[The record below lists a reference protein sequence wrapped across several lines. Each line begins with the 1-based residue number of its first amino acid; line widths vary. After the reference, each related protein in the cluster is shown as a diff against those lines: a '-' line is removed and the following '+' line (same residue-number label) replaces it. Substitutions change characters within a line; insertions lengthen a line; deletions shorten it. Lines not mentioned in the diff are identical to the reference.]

1 MNCCD
6 HKVIK
11 RSCACHNCNGNA
23 CQFIDSK
30 IRNLLTDKQ
39 VDFIAGIKFNELE
52 LFTADLIDAVDQL
65 IQEWGN

>member
-11 RSCACHNCNGNA
+11 RSCACHRCNGNA

-30 IRNLLTDKQ
+30 IRNLLTDNQ
-39 VDFIAGIKFNELE
+39 VQFIARLTVDELE